1 MQHRHR
7 STANSSVS
15 SSGAAPGASSSS
27 SNSSSLSL
35 DDLEDSMDEAVVV
48 PPAKKKLTVMEAFS
62 FLAASKQ
69 VRCLALMALAQG
81 ISTNLLEVRRPARI
95 AGPAAVPDR
104 RQFRIERWPKLV
116 EPRLG
121 SRAAAAIGRA

>member
-1 MQHRHR
+1 MWKCDPAGSVAETDASLDEDMQHRHR

-15 SSGAAPGASSSS
+15 SSGAALGASSSS

-81 ISTNLLEVRRPARI
+81 ISTNLLEVRRT
-95 AGPAAVPDR
+95 AGIIR
-104 RQFRIERWPKLV
+104 SLYSRCLKL
-116 EPRLG
+116 L
-121 SRAAAAIGRA
+121 S